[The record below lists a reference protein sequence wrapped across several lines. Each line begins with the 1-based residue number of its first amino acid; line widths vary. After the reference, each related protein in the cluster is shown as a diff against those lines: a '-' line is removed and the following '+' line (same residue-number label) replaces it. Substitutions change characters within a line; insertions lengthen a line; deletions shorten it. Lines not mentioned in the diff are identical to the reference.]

1 MKSKKKVLLVKDYL
15 EPIQIALN
23 KTIKDSGMINMDLL
37 MEYSKILLESNVYSN
52 NTSCFISSMLNMG
65 IIAKGIGGLYDKAVL
80 VIHSEDEGSY
90 SEFINIVGDFSG
102 EIISNV
108 YNGKDV

>member
-1 MKSKKKVLLVKDYL
+1 
-15 EPIQIALN
+15 
-23 KTIKDSGMINMDLL
+23 
-37 MEYSKILLESNVYSN
+37 
-52 NTSCFISSMLNMG
+52 MLNMG
-65 IIAKGIGGLYDKAVL
+65 IIAKGIEGLYDKAVL